1 MKFVHLADVHLD
13 MPFTSLK
20 NNKELVKRRRL
31 EQKFIFKK
39 AIDLVKA
46 EKAQA
51 LFIAGDLFEDKFIQ
65 DDTITYVI
73 SCLKEIEDV
82 KVYITPGNHDP
93 LIKSSPYNTFE
104 WPENVF
110 IFGNEVGMDSFD
122 DVNIYGLGFE
132 DFEMDS
138 EAVKYIDLS
147 EDDELNNTNNDKNLN
162 HNKSEVIEDNKEKIN
177 ILVTHGT
184 LDGASHKYHDIKTQW
199 LQKFDYVALGH
210 IHMPKVDDSKIIY
223 PGSLIAG
230 GFDETGEHG
239 LVVGEITK
247 QKLKVKF
254 VKMDDTQF
262 EVKYID
268 ISNCLTPNEVL
279 DKLNLKD
286 RIYKIVLTGIR
297 NIDINTLKEMIA
309 ISNKYVC
316 EIEDKTRMDYNLE
329 SIATQKTLKG
339 MFTKKMLEEIKNNPA
354 DEDKIMREI
363 EYVYN
368 NM

>member
-1 MKFVHLADVHLD
+1 MKFVHIADVHLD

-31 EQKFIFKK
+31 EQKFIFRK
-39 AIDLVKA
+39 AIDLVKEEGA
-46 EKAQA
+46 DV
-51 LFIAGDLFEDKFIQ
+51 LFIAGDLFEDKFVE

-73 SCLKEIEDV
+73 SCLKEIKNT

-110 IFGNEVGMDSFD
+110 IFGSEVGMDSFE
-122 DVNIYGLGFE
+122 NINVYGIGFD
-132 DFEMDS
+132 DFEMDTT
-138 EAVKYIDLS
+138 AVKDIEILK
-147 EDDELNNTNNDKNLN
+147 EDE
-162 HNKSEVIEDNKEKIN
+162 EKIN
-177 ILVTHGT
+177 ILITHAN
-184 LDGASHKYHDIKTQW
+184 LDGAAHKYHDVKTQW

-210 IHMPKVDDSKIIY
+210 IHMPKIDDSRIIY

-247 QKLKVKF
+247 ENLNLNF
-254 VKMDDTQF
+254 VKMDETQF
-262 EVKYID
+262 EVKEID
-268 ISNCLTPNEVL
+268 ISKYMSPNEIL

-286 RIYKIVLTGIR
+286 NIYKIVLTGIR
-297 NIDINTLKEMIA
+297 NIDVNTLKEMIL
-309 ISNKYVC
+309 ISGKYVC
-316 EIEDKTRMDYNLE
+316 EIEDKTRMDYDLE
-329 SIATQKTLKG
+329 NIAMQKTLKG
-339 MFTKKMLEEIKNNPA
+339 VFTKKMLEEIKNNPEKEEQINRA
-354 DEDKIMREI
+354 I

>member
-1 MKFVHLADVHLD
+1 MKFVHIADVHLD

-31 EQKFIFKK
+31 EQKFIFRK
-39 AIDLVKA
+39 AIDLVKEEGA
-46 EKAQA
+46 DV
-51 LFIAGDLFEDKFIQ
+51 LFIAGDLFEDKFVE

-73 SCLKEIEDV
+73 SCLKEIKNT

-110 IFGNEVGMDSFD
+110 IFGSEVGMDSFE
-122 DVNIYGLGFE
+122 NINVYGIGFD
-132 DFEMDS
+132 DFEMDTT
-138 EAVKYIDLS
+138 AVKDIEILK
-147 EDDELNNTNNDKNLN
+147 EDE
-162 HNKSEVIEDNKEKIN
+162 EKIN
-177 ILVTHGT
+177 ILITHAN
-184 LDGASHKYHDIKTQW
+184 LDGAAHKYHDVKTQW

-210 IHMPKVDDSKIIY
+210 IHIPKIDDSRIIY

-247 QKLKVKF
+247 ENLNLNF
-254 VKMDDTQF
+254 VKMDETQF
-262 EVKYID
+262 EVKEID
-268 ISNCLTPNEVL
+268 ISKYMSPNEIL

-286 RIYKIVLTGIR
+286 NIYKIVLTGIR
-297 NIDINTLKEMIA
+297 NIDVNTLKEMIL
-309 ISNKYVC
+309 ISGKYVC
-316 EIEDKTRMDYNLE
+316 EIEDKTRMDYDLE
-329 SIATQKTLKG
+329 NIAMQKTLKG
-339 MFTKKMLEEIKNNPA
+339 VFTKKMLEEIKNNPEKEEQINRA
-354 DEDKIMREI
+354 I